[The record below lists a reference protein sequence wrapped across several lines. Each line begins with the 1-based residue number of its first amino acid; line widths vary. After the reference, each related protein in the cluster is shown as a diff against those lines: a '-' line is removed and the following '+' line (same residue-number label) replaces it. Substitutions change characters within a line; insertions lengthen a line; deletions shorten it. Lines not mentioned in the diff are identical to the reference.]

1 MFSVTGE
8 MIDSDN
14 EKTTRLCV
22 NQFVYAFYWLVETFA
37 SNGINVI
44 KY

>member
-22 NQFVYAFYWLVETFA
+22 NQFVYAFTGWLKPSRLMA
-37 SNGINVI
+37 LML
-44 KY
+44 